1 MSLKLLWSDEKERLQ
16 AVEDRIQQMLADDR
30 HAFDLAMR
38 SLLEGVP
45 AGDVKKEL
53 KATDQKVNEGEREI
67 RRALVVHASVFQ
79 EFSTP
84 AVLVYMSIVKDIER
98 VGDYAKNLLDLSR
111 DGADFSSLPDVDD
124 WRELRAEVA
133 DYVTASAEV
142 FKVRDTER
150 AHELLRKGDAL
161 LDLFDHRVSDLVS
174 GKDQGPQPIA
184 RALAHR
190 YLKRVVAHLTNLL
203 SAVVMPIDRLDHFD
217 EDPEDRG

>member
-1 MSLKLLWSDEKERLQ
+1 MGLKLLWSEEKERLQ

-38 SLLEGVP
+38 SLLGGEP
-45 AGDVKKEL
+45 AGEVKKEL
-53 KATDQKVNEGEREI
+53 KATDQKVNEGERQI
-67 RRALVVHASVFQ
+67 RRALVVHASVFG

-84 AVLVYMSIVKDIER
+84 AVLVYMSVVKDIER
-98 VGDYAKNLLDLSR
+98 VGDYAKNLLDLAK
-111 DGADFSSLPDVDD
+111 DGADFSTLPDVEH
-124 WRELRAEVA
+124 WRQLVDEVA
-133 DYVTASAEV
+133 GYITTSAEV
-142 FKVRDTER
+142 FKARDTER
-150 AHELLRKGDAL
+150 ANELLRQGDAM
-161 LDLFDHRVSDLVS
+161 LDTFDDRVSDLVS
-174 GKDQGPQPIA
+174 GRDQGPQPIA

>member
-1 MSLKLLWSDEKERLQ
+1 MPLKLLWSEEKERLQ
-16 AVEDRIQQMLADDR
+16 AVEDRIQQMLRDDR
-30 HAFDLAMR
+30 HAFDLAVR
-38 SLLEGVP
+38 SLVGGEP
-45 AGDVKKEL
+45 AAAVKKEL
-53 KATDQKVNEGEREI
+53 KATDHKVNEGEREI

-79 EFSTP
+79 GFSSP

-98 VGDYAKNLLDLSR
+98 VGDYAKNLLDLAR
-111 DGADFSSLPDVDD
+111 DGADFSRLPDAED
-124 WRELRAEVA
+124 WHELGGEVG
-133 DYVTASAEV
+133 DFITTSAEV
-142 FKVRDTER
+142 FKARDTER
-150 AHELLRKGDAL
+150 ARELLKRGDAL
-161 LDLFDHRVSDLVS
+161 LDMFDDRVSDLVS